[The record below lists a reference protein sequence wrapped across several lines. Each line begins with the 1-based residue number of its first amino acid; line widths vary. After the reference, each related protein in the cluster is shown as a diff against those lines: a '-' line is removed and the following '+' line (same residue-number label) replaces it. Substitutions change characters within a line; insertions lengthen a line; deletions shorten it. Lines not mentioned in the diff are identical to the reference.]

1 MTIFRKKSDTVPD
14 KLPVSKWRKTLLLY
28 VQNKTKLKKNN
39 PKIYSVPVSEQ
50 LLFDVRALSFFFT
63 MKILKFKNVLTL
75 PFNSLFY

>member
-50 LLFDVRALSFFFT
+50 LLFDVRAIVILFHYEDI
-63 MKILKFKNVLTL
+63 KI
-75 PFNSLFY
+75 